1 MDKNKLKQIVKEY
14 FNLTEYPAAVATNK
28 TTFGE
33 IKDINGAFTIEFE
46 GELLE
51 VGKVVSVRTADGQT
65 MAAPNGTHELEDG
78 RKIVTEDS
86 VVTEIHDA
94 VALAAESFDE
104 EVPVGNE
111 SMDAPMAIT
120 PEDLRN
126 AIADLV
132 QTEMAKH
139 KDEMAKH
146 KDAMSKHKD
155 EMNKHYEDMKKEMMM
170 EVTNQIKTI
179 RATDPAI
186 DRTVAST
193 GAKQAY
199 EAFTKSSP
207 NAERMNMA
215 LNLLK
220 NKPKN

>member
-14 FNLTEYPAAVATNK
+14 FNLTEYPAAVETSK
-28 TTFGE
+28 ETFGE
-33 IKDINGAFTIEFE
+33 VKDINGAFTIVFE

-51 VGKVVSVRTADGQT
+51 VGKEVSVRTAEGQE
-65 MAAPNGTHELEDG
+65 MPAPDGTHELEDG
-78 RKIVTEDS
+78 RKIVTENS
-86 VVTEIHDA
+86 VVTEIHQPEA
-94 VALAAESFDE
+94 MAAAFEE

-111 SMDAPMAIT
+111 SMDAPMAMT
-120 PEDLRN
+120 PEDLHN

-132 QTEMAKH
+132 QTEMGKY
-139 KDEMAKH
+139 KEEMAS
-146 KDAMSKHKD
+146 M
-155 EMNKHYEDMKKEMMM
+155 MKERMM
-170 EVTNQIKTI
+170 EVQNQIKNIT
-179 RATDPAI
+179 ATTPGI

-207 NAERMNMA
+207 NAERMNQA
-215 LNLLK
+215 LNLIK

>member
-14 FNLTEYPAAVATNK
+14 FNLTEYPAAVAANK

-65 MAAPNGTHELEDG
+65 MAAPDGTHELEDG
-78 RKIVTEDS
+78 RKIVTENS

-111 SMDAPMAIT
+111 SMDAPMAMT
-120 PEDLRN
+120 PEDLQN

-139 KDEMAKH
+139 KDEM
-146 KDAMSKHKD
+146 
-155 EMNKHYEDMKKEMMM
+155 NKHYQEMKKEMMM

-215 LNLLK
+215 LNLIK